1 MWWRPEPSSVS
12 PIYMPGRL
20 RTASRPFSTLI
31 DSAPDSEAAAALRL
45 EAGVMVPWRQLLVLL
60 AASSRR
66 GDSGLDLTPIHRE
79 NLGVLC
85 HRIQQFPGG
94 PGHPGLGAEAQ
105 NFAKKGRAASLIE
118 MGRHLVQKDERGGA
132 FQLLDQ
138 FGLGEIEPD
147 QKRLLLARGAERRGG
162 IFGPVNDY

>member
-31 DSAPDSEAAAALRL
+31 DSAPYSEAAAALRL
-45 EAGVMVPWRQLLVLL
+45 EAGVMVPWKRCW
-60 AASSRR
+60 SCWRDEPPER
-66 GDSGLDLTPIHRE
+66 ESGPDLTPIHRE

-85 HRIQQFPGG
+85 HRGEQVPVG

-105 NFAKKGRAASLIE
+105 DFAKKGRAASLVE
-118 MGRHLVQKDERGGA
+118 MGRHLVQKDEGRDA
-132 FQLLDQ
+132 LKLLDQ
-138 FGLGEIEPD
+138 FGLGENEPD
-147 QKRLLLARGAERRGG
+147 QKRLLLA
-162 IFGPVNDY
+162 

>member
-31 DSAPDSEAAAALRL
+31 DSAPYSAAAAAWSLRG
-45 EAGVMVPWRQLLVLL
+45 E
-60 AASSRR
+60 
-66 GDSGLDLTPIHRE
+66 SGPDLTPIHHE

-85 HRIQQFPGG
+85 HRSEQVPVG
-94 PGHPGLGAEAQ
+94 PGHPGLGAEARD
-105 NFAKKGRAASLIE
+105 FANKGLAAGLVE

-138 FGLGEIEPD
+138 FGLGENEPD
-147 QKRLLLARGAERRGG
+147 QERLLLARGAERRGG
-162 IFGPVNDY
+162 IFGPVNHY

>member
-31 DSAPDSEAAAALRL
+31 DSAPYSAAAAALRL
-45 EAGVMVPWRQLLVLL
+45 EAGVMVPWRRLLVLL
-60 AASSRR
+60 AALSHL
-66 GDSGLDLTPIHRE
+66 GELGPDLTPIHRE

-85 HRIQQFPGG
+85 HRGEQFPVG

-105 NFAKKGRAASLIE
+105 DFAKKGVAADLVE
-118 MGRHLVQKDERGGA
+118 MGRHLVQKDQGGGA

-138 FGLGEIEPD
+138 FGLGENEPD

-162 IFGPVNDY
+162 IFGPVNHY